1 MERII
6 SLNLEKW
13 KNGTNR
19 KPLIFSGARQIGKS
33 YSIREFGTKHFENII
48 EINFEKRRD
57 LHAVFEFNL
66 DAARIT
72 NELEILLGVD
82 IMSGKNL
89 LFFDEV
95 QSCPNALQSLRY
107 FYEDIR
113 HIPII
118 AAGSLLDFEF
128 RNISFPVGR
137 VEFLQM
143 YPMNFQEFLYAVGQE
158 KLWQFILNKDIIPE
172 HIQKLIYELLDDYF
186 FVGGMPEV
194 VQTYVLEKDYSKVQ
208 KIQGDLLYAYEND
221 FSKYQP
227 VVNKDCLLEILGGLA
242 KNIGSQVIYTKLSN
256 HFSSITV
263 KKGVTVLNIARL
275 IHKVQN
281 VAIGGVPLLSS
292 GKQFKMIFSDIGLLS
307 KLCGITPSDRI
318 LKDKWT
324 AHFKGFMAEQFVG
337 QELLIK
343 YNKLQYWARTEPGAN
358 SEVDYIIVE
367 DGNILP
373 IEVKAGEK
381 GSLKSLHTLFEKHPH
396 IEQAIVLSKSKIGQ
410 IEKIKFVPLY
420 KVGLL

>member
-6 SLNLEKW
+6 SQYLEKW

-33 YSIREFGTKHFENII
+33 YSIREFGIKHFEKII

-72 NELEILLGVD
+72 KELEILLGMD

-107 FYEDIR
+107 FYEDI
-113 HIPII
+113 HLIPII

-158 KLWQFILNKDIIPE
+158 KLWQFILNEDIIPE

-194 VQTYVLEKDYSKVQ
+194 VQTYVSEKDYTKVQ

-256 HFSSITV
+256 YFSSITDQE
-263 KKGVTVLNIARL
+263 GCDCIEYC
-275 IHKVQN
+275 KVN
-281 VAIGGVPLLSS
+281 P
-292 GKQFKMIFSDIGLLS
+292 
-307 KLCGITPSDRI
+307 
-318 LKDKWT
+318 
-324 AHFKGFMAEQFVG
+324 
-337 QELLIK
+337 
-343 YNKLQYWARTEPGAN
+343 
-358 SEVDYIIVE
+358 
-367 DGNILP
+367 
-373 IEVKAGEK
+373 
-381 GSLKSLHTLFEKHPH
+381 
-396 IEQAIVLSKSKIGQ
+396 
-410 IEKIKFVPLY
+410 
-420 KVGLL
+420 